1 MLHITFLL
9 LPASLNGQE
18 ARQYT
23 FTHYT
28 SSSGLIS
35 NQVNTIVQ
43 DEDGFMWIGTTD
55 GLQRF
60 DGTRYKTF
68 RHDDN
73 DRSTLPSKS
82 VTQLMIDNKKNLW
95 ILNSDGNIGIF
106 NTKKFI
112 YREAT
117 VKTKNNLSLRTV
129 SKRLIKDEYGNI
141 FLLLAGDEVIT
152 WNEKNNEFSF
162 IHNFFLQKKEWNI
175 ADFAQQPGTQKYW
188 ISIQGAGIA
197 VYDKAANKLS
207 YAGNNVENEPAIEQ
221 FEKKTSPYN
230 FYFDKQGRLWFNIRG
245 PEFQYTYCYDFKKH
259 DFILNEYEFYSF
271 FKTYYEGRGFFEQ
284 QDGTI
289 WIKGA
294 KVFARYLENEKK
306 FEQVSDSYKN
316 ETDISYRII
325 TNLFEDRE
333 RNIWVGTGNNG
344 LFRFNP
350 AEEVF
355 TNITHISRST
365 GAEGDGGAISFI
377 RENDGSML
385 IGHWGDG
392 LYRYDK
398 NFKPIPVNIKGIDD
412 NNLIS
417 IWDMDYSKDS
427 QTIWMSAQPGIY
439 IYNYKSRSATF
450 YNPSLLQNKTVR
462 EVAEDKNGNLWLGMQ
477 AIGVFKWDAVKGKSK
492 FEEGLSKF
500 MSIPAVQVN
509 KILVDKMG
517 YVWIA
522 TAGEGAYVIDP
533 VTDKILMHFHK
544 EATDEKKIPEEGVS
558 SLFEYDDSLIV
569 ITTATRAFLYNRIL
583 NKMSLLTGANVFSGY
598 ISSIE
603 KDGSGNLWISTNSAL
618 YRVNM
623 NKKVFISFNRNDGI
637 YNDYFV
643 LSASY
648 TLPDGRMLFGSSGQ
662 FIVFNPASV
671 HINTTEFPKVVI
683 TDFKVMNK
691 YMQVDS
697 LLQLKKIE
705 LRYDENSLDIEFS
718 YLKYIKN
725 HVIKYKLEGLDKDW
739 KIADESNQ
747 AVYSYLP
754 PGTYTFLLATIN
766 AEANTG
772 KNITRIVIIINPP
785 FWKTWWFFCL
795 IALVITAII
804 YWLDKQRINKLTALH
819 KVRTEIAGNLHE
831 EVNTTLNNI
840 NLLSEMAR
848 IKADKEIDRSK
859 EYIEQISSKSRNMIN
874 AMSDIM
880 WTIDPQNDNMEKS
893 LLRMMEFADALRNR
907 YGVHIELALD
917 KKVRSL
923 KLDMKTR
930 HETYF
935 IFKESLWMI
944 VKYSGGK
951 ETLIYIDFFKNKL
964 SMKLQDA
971 TASLDKNLTEIDK
984 SIKEINDRAALI
996 NAELDVQYDKNGIAI
1011 VLLVPVK

>member
-1 MLHITFLL
+1 VLS
-9 LPASLNGQE
+9 ASLNGQE

-35 NQVNTIVQ
+35 NQVNTVVQ
-43 DEDGFMWIGTTD
+43 DEDGFIWIGTTD

-60 DGTRYKTF
+60 DGIRYKTF

-73 DRSTLPSKS
+73 DISSLPSKS
-82 VTQLMIDNKKNLW
+82 VIQLLIDSKKNLW
-95 ILNSDGNIGIF
+95 VLNADGNVGIF

-112 YREAT
+112 YREAA
-117 VKTKNNLSLRTV
+117 VKFKTKLSLRTV

-141 FLLLAGDEVIT
+141 FFLLAGRELIT

-162 IHNFFLQKKEWNI
+162 AHNFFLQNKEWGI

-197 VYDKAANKLS
+197 VYDQAANKLS
-207 YAGNNVENEPAIEQ
+207 YAGNNVENERAIEQ
-221 FEKKTSPYN
+221 FEKKISAYN
-230 FYFDKQGRLWFNIRG
+230 FFFDKQHRLWFNTLG
-245 PEFQYTYCYDFKKH
+245 SGFQYTYSYDLKKH
-259 DFILNEYEFYSF
+259 EFILNEYEFYSF
-271 FKTYYEGRGFFEQ
+271 FKTYYEGLGFFEQ
-284 QDGTI
+284 QDGSI
-289 WIKGA
+289 WIKGS
-294 KVFARYLENEKK
+294 KVFARYLEKEKK
-306 FEQVSDSYKN
+306 FEHVSDIYKN

-325 TNLFEDRE
+325 TDLFEDRE

-350 AEEVF
+350 AEELF
-355 TNITHISRST
+355 TNIKHISRST
-365 GAEGDGGAISFI
+365 GIEGDGGAISFI
-377 RENDGSML
+377 RDTDGSML

-398 NFKPIPVNIKGIDD
+398 NFKPIPVSIKGIDD

-427 QTIWMSAQPGIY
+427 QIIWMSAQPGVY
-439 IYNYKSRSATF
+439 IYNTKSRSAAF
-450 YNPSLLQNKTVR
+450 YNPPVLQNKTVR
-462 EVAEDKNGNLWLGMQ
+462 EIAEDKKGNLWLGMQ

-500 MSIPAVQVN
+500 MSIPDVQVN

-517 YVWIA
+517 FVWIA
-522 TAGEGAYVIDP
+522 TAGKGSYVIDP
-533 VTDKILMHFHK
+533 ITDKVLMHFHK
-544 EATDEKKIPEEGVS
+544 EATDEKKLSEEGVS
-558 SLFEYDDSLIV
+558 SFFEYDDSLMV
-569 ITTATRAFLYNRIL
+569 ITTATRAFIYNRIL
-583 NKMSLLTGANVFSGY
+583 KKMSLLAGSNIFSGY

-603 KDGSGNLWISTNSAL
+603 KDGTGNLWISTNSAL
-618 YRVNM
+618 YRVNI
-623 NKKVFISFNRNDGI
+623 NKKVFISFNRSDGI

-643 LSASY
+643 LSSSY
-648 TLPDGRMLFGSSGQ
+648 TLPDARMLFGSSGQ

-683 TDFKVMNK
+683 TDFKVKNK

-697 LLQLKKIE
+697 LRQLKKIE
-705 LRYDENSLDIEFS
+705 LSHDENSVEIEFS

-754 PGTYTFLLATIN
+754 PGTYTFLLTTIN
-766 AEANTG
+766 AEATTG
-772 KNITRIVIIINPP
+772 KNITQLIIKINPP

-795 IALVITAII
+795 LALVVVAVI
-804 YWLDKQRINKLTALH
+804 YWLDRQRINKLIALH
-819 KVRTEIAGNLHE
+819 KVRIEIAGNLHE

-859 EYIEQISSKSRNMIN
+859 EYIEQISHKSRKMIN
-874 AMSDIM
+874 AMSDIL

-907 YGVHIELALD
+907 YDVHIEIALD

-923 KLDMKTR
+923 KLDMNTR
-930 HETYF
+930 HESYL
-935 IFKESLWMI
+935 IFKEALWMI

-951 ETLIYIDFFKNKL
+951 ETFIYIDLFKNKL

-971 TASLDKNLTEIDK
+971 TAKLDKNITEIEN
-984 SIKEINDRAALI
+984 SIKEINTRSGLI
-996 NAELDVQYDKNGIAI
+996 GADLDVQYEKNGIAVI
-1011 VLLVPVK
+1011 LLVPVK